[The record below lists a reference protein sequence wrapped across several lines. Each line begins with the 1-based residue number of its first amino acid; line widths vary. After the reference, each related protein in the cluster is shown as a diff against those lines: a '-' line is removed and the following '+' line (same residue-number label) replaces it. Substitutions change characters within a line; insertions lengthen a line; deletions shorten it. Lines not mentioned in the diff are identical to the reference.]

1 MYTGAGATGKQEHRT
16 QAVFNH
22 TEDYGIF
29 FSLLYTCWLGGSSKV
44 QSSTALFKVVT
55 YLTIQHKLSGAFQND
70 RGQQMFCQTE
80 PFPYIKYSI
89 FIFTPKAASCRRYNV
104 FDPSVIHNLLM
115 YN

>member
-22 TEDYGIF
+22 TEDYGTF
-29 FSLLYTCWLGGSSKV
+29 FCLLYTCSLGGSSK
-44 QSSTALFKVVT
+44 ALFKVVT

-80 PFPYIKYSI
+80 PLPYIKYSI
-89 FIFTPKAASCRRYNV
+89 FIFTPQAAK
-104 FDPSVIHNLLM
+104 L
-115 YN
+115 